1 MPKKSKKTDG
11 VVVKRKTRSSENNE
25 PEAAPEATT
34 KPTIKKKVFS
44 AKSYAGFI
52 AKMAKQ
58 QGVRMKGDL
67 VPELDAATHF
77 LVKTLID
84 TAKKAVDSRKNM
96 QTVKPAAIQVAL
108 HALLPASDFKN
119 DLLLAAKN
127 GQSKVAEEEVV
138 EEEVA
143 VVA

>member
-1 MPKKSKKTDG
+1 M
-11 VVVKRKTRSSENNE
+11 KRKTRSSENDE
-25 PEAAPEATT
+25 PAAAPAEA

-44 AKSYAGFI
+44 AKSYSGFI

-119 DLLLAAKN
+119 DLLLAAKH
-127 GQSKVAEEEVV
+127 GQSKTTAEEEVV
-138 EEEVA
+138 EEEE